1 MQRDLNTQSMQ
12 DAVKNYVSRIDEV
25 ANLRVVA
32 LYVEEL
38 NPTAV
43 PVIQRLQ
50 TKPEEPQ
57 GGARWIPM
65 MSPDGSETG
74 SGGGVEG
81 EWSED
86 SSEEGGVIPGIGG
99 PETDPPLEPEVVI
112 VPPKEGGLVHFFA
125 RSRAAPFSYYYRMF
139 DWTAKEWKPWEKM
152 DIDIQNHEEITA
164 AENGGTFLIPV
175 VMGGRLIVFTP
186 QMVEKKTAKETVDTD
201 HILPIMDN
209 WEIKLGWSE
218 YRNGKWTA
226 KKLSTESLST
236 KKGLASNLQFHSCF
250 SSPEVVNIIV
260 GSTEN
265 TFIGVFKYTGGRVSA
280 SVLDPNGVYSVP
292 RSNYQF
298 NATVQEMLD
307 GSLVDISINIVH
319 QGISG
324 YNGLVAQSGPRPTTI
339 SFGIGD
345 DTPKPFHHQFSS
357 QLLTHTTTSST
368 LNDLYTTLA
377 SVDPTLIAPHEL
389 EEPYAL
395 YHWEL
400 GLHAPMLLMEQL
412 ASSQQ
417 YEKALEIAHYI
428 FDPLSGGSDVKRVWK
443 WAPFKEISVEGDI
456 QIILDGLDGNISNH
470 AINNWRNAP
479 FQPHVVARDR
489 PIAYMKWVVMKYI
502 SILIASGD
510 QLFRQNTLE
519 SVPLAIQ
526 YYTLAAHLYGPPGQK
541 ISADTKNAPKTYN
554 SLLLKWDAFSNAMID
569 FESAFPFVNLYDAQG
584 SRPISR
590 YFCVPD
596 NPNLRVLR
604 TTIDDRLYKIRHCQD
619 INGYKIKLALF
630 EPPIDPGALVR
641 AAAEGISLSS
651 FMQNDGGPM
660 PNYRFRYL
668 LQKAFEMVH
677 ELRSLGDAFLAAKEK
692 KDSQSYE
699 LLRIGHEST
708 INGLLM
714 DMKKLSCVE
723 ANKTLGNSPVPSPLH
738 IDISPPPFPELTLI

>member
-32 LYVEEL
+32 LYVDPAE
-38 NPTAV
+38 ARV
-43 PVIQRLQ
+43 VRRLQ
-50 TKPEEPQ
+50 TKPE
-57 GGARWIPM
+57 
-65 MSPDGSETG
+65 TG
-74 SGGGVEG
+74 WGGGVGEEG
-81 EWSED
+81 EDGVGET
-86 SSEEGGVIPGIGG
+86 GGPGI
-99 PETDPPLEPEVVI
+99 DPPPRPEEVT

-125 RSRAAPFSYYYRMF
+125 RSRAVPFSYYYRMF

-152 DIDIQNHEEITA
+152 DIDIQNHEEVTA

-175 VMGGRLIVFTP
+175 VMEGRLIVFTP
-186 QMVEKKTAKETVDTD
+186 QMVEKKTAKNTTVTD
-201 HILPIMDN
+201 KPLPITEE

-236 KKGLASNLQFHSCF
+236 AKGLASSLQFHSSF

-260 GSTEN
+260 GSSETGS
-265 TFIGVFKYTGGRVSA
+265 IGVFKYAGGRVSA
-280 SVLDPNGVYSVP
+280 SVSNPNRVYSI
-292 RSNYQF
+292 RSDYQF
-298 NATVQEMLD
+298 NATVKKMQD
-307 GSLVDISINIVH
+307 GSLADISVNLVH
-319 QGISG
+319 REISG
-324 YNGLVAQSGPRPTTI
+324 YSGLVAQSGPRPTTI

-345 DTPKPFHHQFSS
+345 DTPESFHHQFSS

-377 SVDPTLIAPHEL
+377 SVDPTFIAPHEL

-428 FDPLSGGSDVKRVWK
+428 FDPLSSGSDVKRAWK
-443 WAPFKEISVEGDI
+443 WVPFKKISVEGDI
-456 QIILDGLDGNISNH
+456 QIILNGLDGNVSNH

-541 ISADTKNAPKTYN
+541 ISAEARKAPRTYN
-554 SLLLKWDAFSNAMID
+554 SLLLKWDAFSNAMVD
-569 FESAFPFVNLYDAQG
+569 FESAFPFVNLYDAQT

-596 NPNLRVLR
+596 NPNLGVLR

-619 INGYKIKLALF
+619 INGNKIKLALF

-651 FMQNDGGPM
+651 FMQNDSGPM

-668 LQKAFEMVH
+668 LQKAFEMAH

-708 INGLLM
+708 ISGLLM
-714 DMKKLSCVE
+714 DMKKLSCAE
-723 ANKTLGNSPVPSPLH
+723 ANKTLGNSPIPPSLH
-738 IDISPPPFPELTLI
+738 VGISPPRSQD